1 MAPLKTLAV
10 WFRVMAPLVALKLAV
25 PLAVMAVLAAWLM
38 APLALTARL
47 AAVMV
52 PRLSGRLLVR
62 ATVLAP
68 VLLSDTAPLKALA
81 RLRVMAPLVA
91 LKLAVP
97 AMVRTVLAAWL
108 MAPLLVTARLP
119 ATLAV

>member
-1 MAPLKTLAV
+1 
-10 WFRVMAPLVALKLAV
+10 MAPLVALKLAV

-47 AAVMV
+47 AAALIV